1 MDSKDSTIQT
11 KGLVELCHFL
21 NFKLQCHALLTRL
34 ISHNLVKNE
43 PNLQISFFLSSRLTW
58 QQMESEGFFSL
69 ICVACLK

>member
-1 MDSKDSTIQT
+1 MDSKDSAIQT

-43 PNLQISFFLSSRLTW
+43 PNLQISFFFKLTW
-58 QQMESEGFFSL
+58 QQMKSEGFFLLS
-69 ICVACLK
+69 VWRA